1 MKKPRA
7 ASRRGRQKRNRAD
20 PDLRIPATAVLTTIR
35 RIKQSINNEFDPQER
50 RRLRRLLN
58 HTFRKVRAYR
68 RALEGLRR
76 TPFGGPAIE
85 EQIQIFLMVEDEF
98 RASDQR
104 PV

>member
-1 MKKPRA
+1 M
-7 ASRRGRQKRNRAD
+7 
-20 PDLRIPATAVLTTIR
+20 LTTISRIR
-35 RIKQSINNEFDPQER
+35 RSIANEYDPQER

-68 RALEGLRR
+68 RALEGLRL
-76 TPFGGPAIE
+76 TPFNGPAIE

-98 RASDQR
+98 RAPERR